1 VKKSFAVIGNP
12 VEHSLSPLIHRLFA
26 EEFGIRLHYEK
37 ILAPRDGFAKAV
49 ENFFTQEAACGANVT
64 VPFKEEAFALC
75 QIKSAR
81 AMAAQVVNTL
91 TKTEEGLAGDLT
103 DGIGLTRDLE
113 KRFGCHLENQH
124 ILILGAGG
132 AAAGII
138 PALLERN
145 PRLLVVANRT
155 LAKAEKLRERYP
167 QIVVCPLTGPFPDA
181 FDLLINATSAAL
193 FQDTPPLLP
202 NIFRKHG
209 VAYDLNYGANA
220 AIFLQRA
227 KKIGAAMAVD
237 GLGMLI
243 EQAAE
248 SFFIWHKR
256 MPNTDVVFARL
267 KEQHGHYTR
276 SHS

>member
-1 VKKSFAVIGNP
+1 
-12 VEHSLSPLIHRLFA
+12 LIHQLFA
-26 EEFGIRLHYEK
+26 EEFGIRLDYEK
-37 ILAPRDGFAKAV
+37 IQAPLDGFAKTV
-49 ENFFTQEAACGANVT
+49 ENFFTQEVACGANVT

-75 QIKSAR
+75 QTKSAR

-91 TKTEEGLAGDLT
+91 TRTEEGLAGDLT
-103 DGIGLTRDLE
+103 DGIGLIRDLE

-138 PALLERN
+138 PALLEKN

-167 QIVVCPLTGPFPDA
+167 QIVVCPIAGPFPDA
-181 FDLLINATSAAL
+181 FDLVINATSAAL
-193 FQDTPPLLP
+193 FHEAPPLP
-202 NIFRKHG
+202 ADIFRTYG

-220 AIFLQRA
+220 TIFLQRA
-227 KKIGAAMAVD
+227 EKAGAIMAVD

-256 MPNTDVVFARL
+256 MPNTDVVFTRL
-267 KEQHGHYTR
+267 KEDHGHYTR